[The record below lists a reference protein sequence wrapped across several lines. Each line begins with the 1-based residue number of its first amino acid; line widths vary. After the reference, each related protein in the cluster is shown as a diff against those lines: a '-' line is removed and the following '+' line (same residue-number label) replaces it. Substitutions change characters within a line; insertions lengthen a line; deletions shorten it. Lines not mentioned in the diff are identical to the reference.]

1 MAHKRCNPQL
11 IHDVDKD
18 GCPVELSSLS
28 ELKSRLQGGLSDGVA
43 GWELGNSEWNTLYIL
58 KDMFRTADYS
68 LIIR

>member
-1 MAHKRCNPQL
+1 MMLIKMAALLNS
-11 IHDVDKD
+11 
-18 GCPVELSSLS
+18 ELFRFSSLS